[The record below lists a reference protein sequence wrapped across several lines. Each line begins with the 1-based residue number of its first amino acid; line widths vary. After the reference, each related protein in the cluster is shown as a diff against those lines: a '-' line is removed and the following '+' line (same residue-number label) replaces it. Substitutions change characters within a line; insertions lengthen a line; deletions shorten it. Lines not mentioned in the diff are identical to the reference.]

1 MVSLASERELST
13 NPLDLMEELVSA
25 NDWAFDRH
33 SESELMVGLSG
44 QWCDHHMHFVW
55 QWQVSAILFSC
66 HFDLR
71 VPGARRARVY
81 ELLGAVNEKLWLGH
95 FDLVADDG
103 IIMFRHTVPLRGASG
118 VSIEQLEDL
127 VDTAVGECDRLYPA
141 LQGVIWGGQSV
152 TEALAAA
159 LMETVGEA

>member
-1 MVSLASERELST
+1 MESLATEHEFPT

-33 SESELMVGLSG
+33 SESELMVGMSG
-44 QWCDHHMHFVW
+44 QWCDHHMHFIW
-55 QWQVSAILFSC
+55 QWHVSAIFFSC
-66 HFDLR
+66 HFDVR
-71 VPGARRARVY
+71 VPEARRTKVF
-81 ELLGAVNEKLWLGH
+81 ELLCAVNEKLWLGH
-95 FDLVADDG
+95 FDMVADDG
-103 IIMFRHTVPLRGASG
+103 VIMFRHTVPLRGAAS

-141 LQGVIWGGQSV
+141 LQSVVWGGQSV
-152 TEALAAA
+152 NDAIAAA